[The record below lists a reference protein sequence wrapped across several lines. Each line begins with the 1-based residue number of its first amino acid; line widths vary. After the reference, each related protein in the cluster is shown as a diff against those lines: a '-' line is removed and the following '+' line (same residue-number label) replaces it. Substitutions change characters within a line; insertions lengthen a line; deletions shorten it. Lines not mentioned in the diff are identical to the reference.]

1 MNILKKGI
9 SLLLCGVMITSL
21 LAGCGQKNGD
31 DKNYIDRQGF
41 ALNTTINIRIY
52 ESTDEDILTEC
63 MIMCNDYDDMFS
75 RTKENSEIYELNK
88 NKEAD
93 VSRETLELIQQGIYY
108 GELSNGAFDITIE
121 PVSSLWDFTSGEGT
135 VPDSDLIKEKLKYV
149 NYKDIQ
155 IDGNHVTLKEGMGI
169 DLGAIAK
176 GYIADRLKDYLLEQG
191 ITSAII
197 NLGGNVLCVGTKPSG
212 EDIQVG
218 IRDPRNEGALITS
231 VSAADQS
238 VVTSGDY
245 ERFIEVDGKRYCHIL
260 DPNTGYSCESG
271 VESVTIISDTSVQGD
286 GLSTTCF
293 ALGIEDGLALIN
305 GLDHVEAI
313 FVDLDGNLVYSDGL
327 NNQEE

>member
-21 LAGCGQKNGD
+21 LAGCGQKTGD

-218 IRDPRNEGALITS
+218 IRDPRNEGTLITS